1 MLTLL
6 STKLYLPT
14 YVNHAVLTAE
24 HTPLSPKHPL
34 SLTQVSSGMVVDS
47 MHGNST
53 QMFHVGGIIHI
64 KTT

>member
-6 STKLYLPT
+6 STNLYLPT

-34 SLTQVSSGMVVDS
+34 SLTQMSNGMVVDS
-47 MHGNST
+47 MVT
-53 QMFHVGGIIHI
+53 QHKCSICGWND
-64 KTT
+64 TY